1 MSYCC
6 CLLYVSFFPL
16 FANLRPLG
24 LWLSFFGL
32 LFLFNSTLETV
43 VLRPSEISPDGVVIL
58 LFFFFFLKLVH
69 LIGSYNMTITAC
81 VYIGN
86 FSYYLFNHFPLT
98 HHLSPLIL
106 ALLYE
111 ENLPFVFKP
120 RCFLF

>member
-58 LFFFFFLKLVH
+58 LFFFFFKVSASHWLLQYDNNCLCLH
-69 LIGSYNMTITAC
+69 REFFLLFIQSFPSNSPSESSYFGTPI
-81 VYIGN
+81 
-86 FSYYLFNHFPLT
+86 
-98 HHLSPLIL
+98 
-106 ALLYE
+106 
-111 ENLPFVFKP
+111 
-120 RCFLF
+120 